1 MTRHFSTSLSRA
13 LFIVNVSAILE
24 GETMR
29 FKWLDS
35 KALILKS
42 RKELVT
48 SLVAAAV
55 VTAGGLAIGSVS
67 LASAQDLSRRPS
79 TAEAAF
85 LKENDA
91 AMEKM
96 MNAMAVKP
104 TGDVDHD
111 FVTMMAPHHQGAI
124 DMSEAELRYGHNK
137 QLLRIAQDIVVEEL
151 QEIAAMRAASG
162 EKLTPTEA
170 TLAASFVGT
179 AAGPG
184 SASLGP
190 AANVPPSFK
199 TERPFLAQNDAA
211 MEKMIGDMTIKP
223 TGNIDRDFVAMM
235 VPHHQ
240 GAIDMARA
248 ELRYGHEPALRLIA
262 QEIVVDQIQ
271 QISLMRLAVGEPLPP
286 SVSSPTDPLPQSLA
300 GQAPFDQP
308 DIPISSHDRVY
319 TADQYSNTVS
329 VVDPSSNTLV
339 GVIRLGDP
347 SPNNFSPLYKGQV
360 LVHGMGFSPD
370 HRTIAVVSIGS
381 NSVAFIDTA
390 TNEVKHITYV
400 GRAPHEAF
408 FTPDGNEVWV
418 TVRGENY
425 VDVLDGKTFKEKT
438 RIITP
443 AGPGMQIFSPDGKYG
458 YVCSSFNPETDVVSV
473 ATHSIVAR
481 VKQASPFCPNIAA
494 TPDGSQV
501 WFTLKD
507 TGKTEVFDGKP
518 PFTVLKVL
526 ETGPITN
533 HVNIVHNAN
542 GTFAYVTI
550 GGLNE
555 VKVFR
560 TSDFSQV
567 ATIPVGAL
575 PHGIWP
581 SGDGNRVY
589 VGLENGDGIAA
600 IDTLT
605 NKVIATVRIGQAP
618 QALTY
623 VPDAVPSGPGT
634 QNLQALGVAG
644 QVAHLALAVPYD
656 PLRENPTDTGN
667 APTSVSLFDQGLI
680 QVLEAAVS
688 GLQPKQPYVLALA
701 ENPDGTGA
709 LQPLQSFMTNPAGA
723 AIVNAIGPIRQLVES
738 DLKAQRRYLAIVP
751 ASGTELGA
759 RVQVQVP

>member
-1 MTRHFSTSLSRA
+1 
-13 LFIVNVSAILE
+13 
-24 GETMR
+24 MR
-29 FKWLDS
+29 FTWLDS
-35 KALILKS
+35 KALILRS
-42 RKELVT
+42 RKELIT

-55 VTAGGLAIGSVS
+55 VTAGGFAIGSAS
-67 LASAQDLSRRPS
+67 LASAQDLSRRP
-79 TAEAAF
+79 TDEALF

-91 AMEKM
+91 AMTKM
-96 MNAMAVKP
+96 MNDMAVKP

-111 FVTMMAPHHQGAI
+111 FVATMTPHHQGAI
-124 DMSEAELRYGHNK
+124 DMSEAELRYGRNE
-137 QLLRIAQDIVVEEL
+137 QLLRVAQDIVVEEL

-170 TLAASFVGT
+170 TLAASFAGT

-184 SASLGP
+184 FASPGP
-190 AANVPPSFK
+190 ADNVPPSLK
-199 TERPFLAQNDAA
+199 TERPFLAENAAA
-211 MEKMIGDMTIKP
+211 MTKMMNDMTLKP
-223 TGNIDRDFVAMM
+223 TGNIDRDFVATM
-235 VPHHQ
+235 VSHHQ
-240 GAIDMARA
+240 GAIDMAEA
-248 ELRYGHEPALRLIA
+248 ELRYGRKAQLRRIA
-262 QEIVVDQIQ
+262 QEIIVDQIQ

-286 SVSSPTDPLPQSLA
+286 SVSSPTDQTSQLLA

-319 TADQYSNTVS
+319 TADQFSNTVS
-329 VVDPSSNTLV
+329 VVDPSSNTLL

-400 GRAPHEAF
+400 GRAPHEPF
-408 FTPDGNEVWV
+408 FTPDGKEVWV

-458 YVCSSFNPETDVVSV
+458 YVCSSFNPETDVVSL

-494 TPDGSQV
+494 TPDGTQV

-507 TGKTEVFDGKP
+507 SGKTEVFDGKP

-526 ETGPITN
+526 DTGPITN

-581 SGDGNRVY
+581 SGDGSRVY
-589 VGLENGDGIAA
+589 VGLENGDGVTG

-605 NKVIATVRIGQAP
+605 NKVIATVPIGQAP

-634 QNLQALGVAG
+634 QNLQSLGVAG
-644 QVAHLALAVPYD
+644 QAAHLALAPSAT
-656 PLRENPTDTGN
+656 EASN

-701 ENPDGTGA
+701 ENPDGTGV

-723 AIVNAIGPIRQLVES
+723 AIVNSIGPIRQLVET
-738 DLKAQRRYLAIVP
+738 DVKAQRRYLVIVP
-751 ASGTELGA
+751 ATGTTLGA
-759 RVQVQVP
+759 PVQVQVP